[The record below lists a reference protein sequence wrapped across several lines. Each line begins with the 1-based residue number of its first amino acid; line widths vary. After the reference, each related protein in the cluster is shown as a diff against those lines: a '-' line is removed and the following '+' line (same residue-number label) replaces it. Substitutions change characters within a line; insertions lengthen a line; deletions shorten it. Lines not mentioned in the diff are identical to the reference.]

1 MKLFMEDKK
10 GKAIAASLILA
21 FTTVII
27 VARVSLGRSNTFYLI
42 TGAFAAAILAVIV
55 FFLLQNR
62 LNSRRRLLETRMVSE
77 SLELRIEY
85 SFMRKVAGV
94 PTKFQHR
101 EIEVAT
107 DGFQTLVGK
116 GASGSVFKGILNDGT
131 LVAVKRITS
140 EQRGEKEF
148 RSEVAAIAGVH
159 HVNLVRLLGY
169 CCVPTGPRFLVYDFI
184 PNGSLNN
191 WIFPLKEE
199 KENRLGGKIQHA
211 GGCLEW
217 SSRVRVAVDV
227 AKALSYLHHDCRS
240 KILHLD
246 VKPENI
252 LLDENHRGFLSDFG
266 VSKLMEKDASRV
278 VTMTRGTKGYLA
290 PEWILQQGIS
300 EKCDVFS
307 YGIVLLEMVSG
318 KRSCRMSKENGTDK
332 SRGKF
337 RYFPKIVSERLREG
351 RVMEV
356 VDKRVLERR
365 GVDEREVKRLV
376 CVGLWCIH
384 EKPRMRPSM
393 AQVVEMLEGRAA
405 VAEPPE
411 TRMMMA
417 NLLSSYD
424 EEMSSGQDSSENVA
438 SPVIDQGY
446 DNDVHSSASHSI
458 YLSNFSGR

>member
-10 GKAIAASLILA
+10 AKAVAASLIIA

-27 VARVSLGRSNTFYLI
+27 VARVSLGPSKTFYLI
-42 TGAFAAAILAVIV
+42 TGAFAAAIIAVIV

-62 LNSRRRLLETRMVSE
+62 LDSRRRLLETQIVSE

-116 GASGSVFKGILNDGT
+116 GASGSVFKGILSDGT
-131 LVAVKRITS
+131 PVAVKRITS

-148 RSEVAAIAGVH
+148 RSEVAAIAGVQ

-169 CCVPTGPRFLVYDFI
+169 CCVPMGPRFLVYDFI
-184 PNGSLNN
+184 SKGSLNN
-191 WIFPLKEE
+191 WIFPPKKE
-199 KENRLGGKIQHA
+199 KETPSRGKILHV

-217 SSRVRVAVDV
+217 SSRVRVAIDV

-240 KILHLD
+240 TILHLD

-266 VSKLMEKDASRV
+266 VSKLMGKDVSRV

-290 PEWILQQGIS
+290 PEWLLQQGIS

-307 YGIVLLEMVSG
+307 YGIVLLEMVGG
-318 KRSCRMSKENGTDK
+318 KRSCRISKENGSDK

-393 AQVVEMLEGRAA
+393 AQVVEMLEGRVA

-411 TRMMMA
+411 TRMIMV
-417 NLLSSYD
+417 NLLSYD
-424 EEMSSGQDSSENVA
+424 EEISSGQDSSGIVA
-438 SPVIDQGY
+438 SPVIDQGD
-446 DNDVHSSASHSI
+446 DNNVHSSASIH
-458 YLSNFSGR
+458 LSSLSGR